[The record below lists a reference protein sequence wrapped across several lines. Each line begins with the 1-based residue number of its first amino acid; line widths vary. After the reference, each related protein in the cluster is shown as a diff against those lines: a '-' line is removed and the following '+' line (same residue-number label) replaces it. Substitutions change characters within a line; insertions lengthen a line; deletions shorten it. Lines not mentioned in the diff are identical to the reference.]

1 MCWYFDISFIS
12 YFTHINSTCGLPGK
26 LLPQPNTIPDPVHSD
41 KSLSFEVLPAESL
54 QLAQSIYLRSFYKL
68 FVVFIIMFNSYAKL
82 FSDEDSIVLYA
93 GMEPS
98 KLSPSS
104 FYDLWEDKLRWST
117 GKMKS
122 TMLEL

>member
-1 MCWYFDISFIS
+1 MWFARKITF
-12 YFTHINSTCGLPGK
+12 
-26 LLPQPNTIPDPVHSD
+26 PQPNTIPDPVHSD